1 VVVEVLHICQIQEEL
16 VGLVMKD
23 RLVRLKETMED
34 KEQLLQEHLTVN

>member
-1 VVVEVLHICQIQEEL
+1 MVVEVLHICQIQEEL

-23 RLVRLKETMED
+23 RLVLLKEMMVD